1 MVGILAAVT
10 MLSAGLIA
18 VPTTMEQATP
28 QDTELFSN
36 KIKRIYVMTSYCV
49 SDDDIDFVWS
59 VEIHY

>member
-28 QDTELFSN
+28 QDTEFIFEQVQEN
-36 KIKRIYVMTSYCV
+36 IC
-49 SDDDIDFVWS
+49 DDSILW
-59 VEIHY
+59 